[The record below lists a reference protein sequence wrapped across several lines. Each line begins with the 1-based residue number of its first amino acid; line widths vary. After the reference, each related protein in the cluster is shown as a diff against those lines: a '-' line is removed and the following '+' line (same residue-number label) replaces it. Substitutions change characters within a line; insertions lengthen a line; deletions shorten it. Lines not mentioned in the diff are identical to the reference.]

1 MTETSPLSDVE
12 LVRTV
17 VNESAPQN
25 LRSQA
30 FAELADRHTGL
41 YVKIAS
47 QYSGFS
53 DKINLADL
61 KDDKEYN
68 MYQWI
73 IKYDAERNMKVGT
86 FIGEMLKYHCL
97 DILAKTPDQVPIDQV
112 NEPAAPATSLGQGTT
127 EQEIQILEQ
136 KAPVS
141 DPDFWRIFRAR
152 HSGDKP
158 KTWREIGRDMN
169 MTHEWARQIYY
180 RYIPRI
186 QETIQS

>member
-1 MTETSPLSDVE
+1 MIETSPLSDVE
-12 LVRTV
+12 LVKTV
-17 VNESAPQN
+17 VNQDAPQN

-30 FAELADRHTGL
+30 FAELADRHTGI
-41 YVKIAS
+41 YVKIAA

-112 NEPAAPATSLGQGTT
+112 NEPTAPTTSLGQCTT

-158 KTWREIGRDMN
+158 KTWRSIGRDMGI
-169 MTHEWARQIYY
+169 THEWARQIYY
-180 RYIPRI
+180 RHIPRI
-186 QETIQS
+186 QETIKS